1 MRNTKYSEMDNEAFD
16 EFYKKQDREIKVMKL
31 AFEYDF
37 EEYCLTGLIRKKQP
51 NLVTDKSPSP

>member
-1 MRNTKYSEMDNEAFD
+1 MDNEAFD